1 MRLSAIAMLLHAA
14 NHVGGERYV
23 EAVVGHLAKEAL
35 DQDHA
40 SIHRLQAIQSAPK
53 SKIAPRRVINELEP
67 SKGMFSSKTPRIIE
81 KPLIPVSKYA
91 LVVYVDG
98 CPFPNWNMSLA
109 ANNMVSF
116 RMIASSKR
124 VNQTVSSHN
133 RSFDIR
139 CQ

>member
-35 DQDHA
+35 DQDH
-40 SIHRLQAIQSAPK
+40 AIQSAPK